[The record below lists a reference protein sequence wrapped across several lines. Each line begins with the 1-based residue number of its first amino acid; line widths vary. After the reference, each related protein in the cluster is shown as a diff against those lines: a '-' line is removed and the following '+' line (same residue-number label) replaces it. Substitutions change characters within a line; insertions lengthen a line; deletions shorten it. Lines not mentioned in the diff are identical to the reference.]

1 MLAAPNGTA
10 RTASM
15 RRTHPPPGA
24 PARAPAAALPAQLQ
38 PLWGLA
44 VAIAESAAEIA
55 ATRPIPSWRASAYLY
70 AAADQA
76 WDAEGG
82 QGGWRSDRSG
92 PGGEFRFAVLLAE
105 AATARF
111 VAGDGYLSN
120 RQLASDLRSGAAWL
134 AAGALLQRTA

>member
-1 MLAAPNGTA
+1 
-10 RTASM
+10 M
-15 RRTHPPPGA
+15 RRTHPPPDA
-24 PARAPAAALPAQLQ
+24 PGRAPAAALPGPLQ
-38 PLWGLA
+38 PRWALA
-44 VAIAESAAEIA
+44 VALAESAAEIA

-76 WDAEGG
+76 WSADGGGG

-111 VAGDGYLSN
+111 IAGDGYLSN

-134 AAGALLQRTA
+134 AAGALLQRGP

>member
-1 MLAAPNGTA
+1 
-10 RTASM
+10 M
-15 RRTHPPPGA
+15 RRTHPPQPPPANA
-24 PARAPAAALPAQLQ
+24 PVAALPGQLQ
-38 PLWGLA
+38 PLWALA

-76 WDAEGG
+76 WGADGAGG
-82 QGGWRSDRSG
+82 PGGWRADRSG

-111 VAGDGYLSN
+111 IAGDGYLSN
-120 RQLASDLRSGAAWL
+120 RQLATDLRSGAAWL
-134 AAGALLQRTA
+134 AAGALLQRGP

>member
-1 MLAAPNGTA
+1 MQQPQQA
-10 RTASM
+10 RSGGPRPVPM
-15 RRTHPPPGA
+15 
-24 PARAPAAALPAQLQ
+24 ALPG
-38 PLWGLA
+38 PLRHLWALA
-44 VAIAESAAEIA
+44 VAITEDAAELA
-55 ATRPIPSWRASAYLY
+55 ATRSVGSWRASAYLY

-76 WDAEGG
+76 WGAEDGG

-111 VAGDGYLSN
+111 IAGDGYLSN

-134 AAGALLQRTA
+134 AAGALLQRSA